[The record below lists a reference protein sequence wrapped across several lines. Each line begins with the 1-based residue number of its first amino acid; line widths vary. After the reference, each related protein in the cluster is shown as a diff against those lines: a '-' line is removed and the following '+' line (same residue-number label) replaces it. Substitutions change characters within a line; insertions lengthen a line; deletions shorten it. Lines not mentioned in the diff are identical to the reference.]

1 MQLSHSWDFQHLM
14 TNELSE
20 SESESVTRRIIDNL
34 HEVKQ
39 LTIRYQDEWSIFK
52 PETAQMQPV

>member
-1 MQLSHSWDFQHLM
+1 M

-52 PETAQMQPV
+52 PEIAQMQPV